1 MFKKYY
7 KLTKILIP
15 IETASGERRVS
26 ATPGA
31 VKKLKGLGCEV
42 FVESSAGELSGFND
56 TLYKESGGEIF
67 NESNINIWE
76 NADVVFCVQTPSESN
91 LGKLKKGAILLG
103 LLNPYANE
111 KLQKIITSKKISAL
125 SMELLPRISRAQS
138 SDVLS
143 SQANIAGYKAVLLA
157 ASELDRYFPM
167 LMTAAG
173 TVQPA
178 KVVVLGG
185 GVAGLQ
191 AVATAKRLGAI
202 VFVSDIRPAVK
213 EQVESLGA
221 RFIELP
227 EIDEKPGES
236 GGYAKAVT
244 PEFLSKQ
251 KATLTKY
258 LSEADVAVCTA
269 QVLGKKA
276 PVLIDSHMI
285 EKMRSGSVIID
296 LAVSQGGNC
305 EGTKSNET
313 IIRNGVK
320 LIGAGELPSSV
331 PYDASTLY
339 AKNLTSLITPF
350 IKDGVINLDK
360 EDELISGCLLS
371 DEGDILQ
378 NKVFEK

>member
-1 MFKKYY
+1 M
-7 KLTKILIP
+7 TKILIP

-26 ATPGA
+26 ATPSA

-56 TLYKESGGEIF
+56 TLYKESGGEIVSK
-67 NESNINIWE
+67 SNINIWE
-76 NADVVFCVQTPSESN
+76 NADVVFCVQPPSESN
-91 LGKLKKGAILLG
+91 LSKLKKGTILLG

-111 KLQKIITSKKISAL
+111 KLQKTITSKKISAL

-285 EKMRSGSVIID
+285 EKMRPGAVVID

-371 DEGDILQ
+371 NEGVILQ
-378 NKVFEK
+378 NKVFDN

>member
-1 MFKKYY
+1 M
-7 KLTKILIP
+7 TKILIP

-26 ATPGA
+26 ATPSA

-56 TLYKESGGEIF
+56 TLYKESGGEIVSK
-67 NESNINIWE
+67 SNINIWE
-76 NADVVFCVQTPSESN
+76 NADVVFCVQPPSESN
-91 LGKLKKGAILLG
+91 LSKLKKGAILLG

-111 KLQKIITSKKISAL
+111 KLQRTITSKKISAL

-276 PVLIDSHMI
+276 PVLIDSNMI
-285 EKMRSGSVIID
+285 EKMRPGAVVID

-371 DEGDILQ
+371 NEGVILQ
-378 NKVFEK
+378 NKVFEN

>member
-1 MFKKYY
+1 M
-7 KLTKILIP
+7 TKILIP

-26 ATPGA
+26 ATPSA

-42 FVESSAGELSGFND
+42 FVEGSAGELSGFSD
-56 TLYKESGGEIF
+56 TLYKESGGEIVSK
-67 NESNINIWE
+67 SNINIWE
-76 NADVVFCVQTPSESN
+76 NADVVFCVQPPSESN
-91 LGKLKKGAILLG
+91 LSKLKKGAILLG

-111 KLQKIITSKKISAL
+111 KLQKTITSKKISAL

-227 EIDEKPGES
+227 EIDEKPSES

-285 EKMRSGSVIID
+285 EKMRPGAVVID

-371 DEGDILQ
+371 NEGVILQ

>member
-1 MFKKYY
+1 M
-7 KLTKILIP
+7 TKILIP

-371 DEGDILQ
+371 DEGVILQ

>member
-1 MFKKYY
+1 M
-7 KLTKILIP
+7 TKILIP

-26 ATPGA
+26 ATPSA

-56 TLYKESGGEIF
+56 TLYKESGGEIVSK
-67 NESNINIWE
+67 SNINIWE
-76 NADVVFCVQTPSESN
+76 NADVVFCVQPPSESN
-91 LGKLKKGAILLG
+91 LSKLKKGAILLG

-111 KLQKIITSKKISAL
+111 KLQKTITSKKISAL

-178 KVVVLGG
+178 KVVILGG

-285 EKMRSGSVIID
+285 EKMRPGAVVID

-371 DEGDILQ
+371 NEGVILQ
-378 NKVFEK
+378 NKVFEN

>member
-1 MFKKYY
+1 M
-7 KLTKILIP
+7 TKILIP

-26 ATPGA
+26 ATPSA

-56 TLYKESGGEIF
+56 TLYKESGGEIVSK
-67 NESNINIWE
+67 SNKGIWE

-91 LGKLKKGAILLG
+91 LEKLQKGVILLG

-111 KLQKIITSKKISAL
+111 KLQKTITSKKISAL

-285 EKMRSGSVIID
+285 EKMRPGAVVID

-371 DEGDILQ
+371 NEGVILQ
-378 NKVFEK
+378 NKVFEN

>member
-1 MFKKYY
+1 M
-7 KLTKILIP
+7 TKILIP

-26 ATPGA
+26 ATPSA

-56 TLYKESGGEIF
+56 TLYKESGGEIVSK
-67 NESNINIWE
+67 SNINIWE

-91 LGKLKKGAILLG
+91 LSKLKKGAILLG

-111 KLQKIITSKKISAL
+111 KLQKTITSKKISAL

-285 EKMRSGSVIID
+285 EKMRPGAVVID

-371 DEGDILQ
+371 NEGVILQ
-378 NKVFEK
+378 NKVFEN

>member
-1 MFKKYY
+1 M
-7 KLTKILIP
+7 TKILIP

-26 ATPGA
+26 ATPSA

-56 TLYKESGGEIF
+56 TLYKESGSEIVSK
-67 NESNINIWE
+67 SNINIWE
-76 NADVVFCVQTPSESN
+76 NADVVFCVQPPSESN
-91 LGKLKKGAILLG
+91 LSKLKKGAILLG

-111 KLQKIITSKKISAL
+111 KLQKTITSQKISAL

-285 EKMRSGSVIID
+285 EKMRPGAVVID

-371 DEGDILQ
+371 NEGVILQ
-378 NKVFEK
+378 NKVFEN

>member
-1 MFKKYY
+1 M
-7 KLTKILIP
+7 TKILIP

-26 ATPGA
+26 ATPAA

-56 TLYKESGGEIF
+56 TLYKESGGEIVG
-67 NESNINIWE
+67 ESNINIWE
-76 NADVVFCVQTPSESN
+76 NVDIIFCVQIPSESN

-103 LLNPYANE
+103 LLNPYANK
-111 KLQKIITSKKISAL
+111 KLQNIIISKKISAL

-285 EKMRSGSVIID
+285 EKMRSGAVVID

-313 IIRNGVK
+313 IISNGVK

-371 DEGDILQ
+371 DEGVILQ

>member
-1 MFKKYY
+1 M
-7 KLTKILIP
+7 TKILIP

-26 ATPGA
+26 ATPSA
-31 VKKLKGLGCEV
+31 VKKLKCLGCEV

-56 TLYKESGGEIF
+56 TLYKESGGEIVSK
-67 NESNINIWE
+67 SNINIWE
-76 NADVVFCVQTPSESN
+76 NADVVFCVQPPSESN
-91 LGKLKKGAILLG
+91 LSKLKKGAILLG

-111 KLQKIITSKKISAL
+111 KLQKTITSKKISAL

-285 EKMRSGSVIID
+285 EKMRPGAVVID

-371 DEGDILQ
+371 NEGVILQ
-378 NKVFEK
+378 NKVFEN

>member
-1 MFKKYY
+1 M
-7 KLTKILIP
+7 TKILIP

-26 ATPGA
+26 ATPSA

-56 TLYKESGGEIF
+56 NLYKESGGEIVSK
-67 NESNINIWE
+67 SNINIWE
-76 NADVVFCVQTPSESN
+76 NADVVFCVQPPSESN
-91 LGKLKKGAILLG
+91 LSKLKKGAILLG

-111 KLQKIITSKKISAL
+111 KLQKTITSKKISAL

-285 EKMRSGSVIID
+285 EKMRPGAVVID

-371 DEGDILQ
+371 NEGVILQ
-378 NKVFEK
+378 NKVFEN

>member
-1 MFKKYY
+1 M
-7 KLTKILIP
+7 TKILIP

-26 ATPGA
+26 ATPSA

-56 TLYKESGGEIF
+56 TLYKESGGEIVSK
-67 NESNINIWE
+67 SNIKIWE
-76 NADVVFCVQTPSESN
+76 NADVVFCVQPPSESN
-91 LGKLKKGAILLG
+91 LSKLKKGAILLG

-111 KLQKIITSKKISAL
+111 KLQKTITSKKISAL

-285 EKMRSGSVIID
+285 EKMRPGAVVID

-371 DEGDILQ
+371 NEGVILQ
-378 NKVFEK
+378 NKVFEN

>member
-1 MFKKYY
+1 M
-7 KLTKILIP
+7 TKILIP

-26 ATPGA
+26 ATPSA

-56 TLYKESGGEIF
+56 ILYRESGGEIVSK
-67 NESNINIWE
+67 SNINIWE
-76 NADVVFCVQTPSESN
+76 NADVVFCVQPPSESN
-91 LGKLKKGAILLG
+91 LSKLKKGAILLG

-111 KLQKIITSKKISAL
+111 KLQRTITSKKISAL

-285 EKMRSGSVIID
+285 EKMRPGAVVID

-371 DEGDILQ
+371 NEGVILQ
-378 NKVFEK
+378 NKVFEN

>member
-1 MFKKYY
+1 M
-7 KLTKILIP
+7 TKILIP

-26 ATPGA
+26 ATPSA

-56 TLYKESGGEIF
+56 TLYKDSGGEIVSK
-67 NESNINIWE
+67 SNINIWE
-76 NADVVFCVQTPSESN
+76 NADVVFCVQPPSESN
-91 LGKLKKGAILLG
+91 LSKLKKGTILLG

-111 KLQKIITSKKISAL
+111 KLQKTIISKKISAL

-285 EKMRSGSVIID
+285 EKMRPGAVVID

-371 DEGDILQ
+371 NEGVILQ
-378 NKVFEK
+378 NKVFEN